1 MKSCIVSAFM
11 SKLKHGGRLMKHYQ
25 RLGLEQL
32 LKERTRLMEIK
43 RTLMDQQKSR
53 KQQLSKSGVEMEQ
66 MKSMAD
72 QLLEIILLNHEIQT
86 ITDCI
91 SNKRN

>member
-1 MKSCIVSAFM
+1 
-11 SKLKHGGRLMKHYQ
+11 MKHYQ

-32 LKERTRLMEIK
+32 VRERTRLMEIK
-43 RTLMDQQKSR
+43 RTLMDEQKNR
-53 KQQLSKSGVEMEQ
+53 KQQLSKSCIEMEQ

-91 SNKRN
+91 SKKRN

>member
-1 MKSCIVSAFM
+1 
-11 SKLKHGGRLMKHYQ
+11 MKHYE

-32 LKERTRLMEIK
+32 LKERTHLMEIK
-43 RTLMDQQKSR
+43 RTLMSEQKIR
-53 KQQLSKSGVEMEQ
+53 KQQLSKSCIEMEH

-91 SNKRN
+91 SKKRS

>member
-1 MKSCIVSAFM
+1 
-11 SKLKHGGRLMKHYQ
+11 MKHYQ

-32 LKERTRLMEIK
+32 VRERTRLMEIK
-43 RTLMDQQKSR
+43 RTLMDEQKNR
-53 KQQLSKSGVEMEQ
+53 KQQLSKSCIEMEQ

>member
-1 MKSCIVSAFM
+1 
-11 SKLKHGGRLMKHYQ
+11 MKHYQ

-86 ITDCI
+86 ITECI
-91 SNKRN
+91 SKKRS

>member
-1 MKSCIVSAFM
+1 MKP
-11 SKLKHGGRLMKHYQ
+11 YQ
-25 RLGLEQL
+25 RLGVEQL
-32 LKERTRLMEIK
+32 IRERTRLMEIK
-43 RTLMDQQKSR
+43 RTLMDQQKNR
-53 KQQLSKSGVEMEQ
+53 KQQLSKSCIEMEQ

-91 SNKRN
+91 SKKRS

>member
-1 MKSCIVSAFM
+1 MKQ
-11 SKLKHGGRLMKHYQ
+11 YQ
-25 RLGLEQL
+25 RLGVEQL
-32 LKERTRLMEIK
+32 IRERTHLMEIK
-43 RTLMDQQKSR
+43 RTLINEQKIR
-53 KQQLSKSGVEMEQ
+53 KQQLSKSCVEMEQ

-91 SNKRN
+91 SKKRN

>member
-1 MKSCIVSAFM
+1 
-11 SKLKHGGRLMKHYQ
+11 
-25 RLGLEQL
+25 
-32 LKERTRLMEIK
+32 
-43 RTLMDQQKSR
+43 
-53 KQQLSKSGVEMEQ
+53 MEQ

-91 SNKRN
+91 SKKRS

>member
-1 MKSCIVSAFM
+1 
-11 SKLKHGGRLMKHYQ
+11 MKHYQ

-32 LKERTRLMEIK
+32 VRERTRLMEIK

-91 SNKRN
+91 SKKRS

>member
-1 MKSCIVSAFM
+1 
-11 SKLKHGGRLMKHYQ
+11 MKHYQ
-25 RLGLEQL
+25 RLGVEQL
-32 LKERTRLMEIK
+32 IRERTRLMEIK
-43 RTLMDQQKSR
+43 RTLMDQQKNR
-53 KQQLSKSGVEMEQ
+53 KQQLSKSCIEMEQ

-91 SNKRN
+91 SKKRS

>member
-1 MKSCIVSAFM
+1 
-11 SKLKHGGRLMKHYQ
+11 MKHYQ

-43 RTLMDQQKSR
+43 RTLINEQKIR
-53 KQQLSKSGVEMEQ
+53 KQQLSKSCIEIEQ

-91 SNKRN
+91 SKKRS

>member
-1 MKSCIVSAFM
+1 
-11 SKLKHGGRLMKHYQ
+11 MKHYQ

>member
-1 MKSCIVSAFM
+1 
-11 SKLKHGGRLMKHYQ
+11 MKHYQ

-32 LKERTRLMEIK
+32 VRERTRLMEIK
-43 RTLMDQQKSR
+43 RTLINQQKSR
-53 KQQLSKSGVEMEQ
+53 KQQLSKSCIEIEQ

>member
-1 MKSCIVSAFM
+1 
-11 SKLKHGGRLMKHYQ
+11 MKHYQ

-32 LKERTRLMEIK
+32 VRERTRLMEIK
-43 RTLMDQQKSR
+43 RTLMDEQKNR
-53 KQQLSKSGVEMEQ
+53 KQQLSKSCIEMEQ

-91 SNKRN
+91 SKKRS

>member
-1 MKSCIVSAFM
+1 
-11 SKLKHGGRLMKHYQ
+11 MKHYQ

-32 LKERTRLMEIK
+32 IRERTRLMEIK

>member
-1 MKSCIVSAFM
+1 
-11 SKLKHGGRLMKHYQ
+11 MKHYQ

-32 LKERTRLMEIK
+32 VRERTRLMEIK
-43 RTLMDQQKSR
+43 RTLMGEQKNR
-53 KQQLSKSGVEMEQ
+53 KQQLSKSCIEMEQ

-91 SNKRN
+91 SKKRS

>member
-1 MKSCIVSAFM
+1 
-11 SKLKHGGRLMKHYQ
+11 MKHYQ

-72 QLLEIILLNHEIQT
+72 QLLEIILLNHEIQ
-86 ITDCI
+86 
-91 SNKRN
+91 R

>member
-1 MKSCIVSAFM
+1 MKQY
-11 SKLKHGGRLMKHYQ
+11 K
-25 RLGLEQL
+25 RLGVEQL
-32 LKERTRLMEIK
+32 IRERTHLMEIK
-43 RTLMDQQKSR
+43 RTLINEQKIR
-53 KQQLSKSGVEMEQ
+53 KQQLSKSCIEMEQ

-91 SNKRN
+91 SKKRS

>member
-1 MKSCIVSAFM
+1 
-11 SKLKHGGRLMKHYQ
+11 MKHYQ

-32 LKERTRLMEIK
+32 VRERTRLMEIK

-53 KQQLSKSGVEMEQ
+53 KQQLSKSCIEMEQ

>member
-1 MKSCIVSAFM
+1 
-11 SKLKHGGRLMKHYQ
+11 MKHYQ

-32 LKERTRLMEIK
+32 VRERTRLMEIK

-53 KQQLSKSGVEMEQ
+53 KQQLSKSCIEIEQ

-72 QLLEIILLNHEIQT
+72 QLLEIILLNHKIQT
-86 ITDCI
+86 ITECI
-91 SNKRN
+91 SKKRS

>member
-1 MKSCIVSAFM
+1 
-11 SKLKHGGRLMKHYQ
+11 MKHYQ

-32 LKERTRLMEIK
+32 VRERTRLMEIK